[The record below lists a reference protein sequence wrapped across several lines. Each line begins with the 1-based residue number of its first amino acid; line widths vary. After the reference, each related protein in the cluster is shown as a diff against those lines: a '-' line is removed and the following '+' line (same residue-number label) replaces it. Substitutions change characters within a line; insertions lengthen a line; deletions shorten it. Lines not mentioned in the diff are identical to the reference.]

1 MEEQDLV
8 KKLAKLKAFLEK
20 KINELNEEINNLKEL
35 MEIIDGYLA
44 EKSFRK
50 IEAPKLIEEAAAPP
64 QVVSQKGTPI
74 KTVDGVHLGDLI
86 VEEKNLILN
95 LDPYIKFD
103 VNSPPLKAFLIAKVL
118 EPMSRKDEEAVKSG
132 KINER
137 DAFSYNIEE
146 EEGFVKRVLIKNFGD
161 EKRLNELTNAIRWT
175 LRRMYERSYKGV

>member
-8 KKLAKLKAFLEK
+8 KKLAKLKAFLER
-20 KINELNEEINNLKEL
+20 KINELSEEVNSLKEL
-35 MEIIDGYLA
+35 TEIIDGYLA

-50 IEAPKLIEEAAAPP
+50 IEAPKLVEETAPAP
-64 QVVSQKGTPI
+64 QAVSQKGTPI

-86 VEEKNLILN
+86 VEDKNLILN
-95 LDPYIKFD
+95 LDPYMKFD

-118 EPMSRKDEEAVKSG
+118 EPITKKDEEAVKSG
-132 KINER
+132 KISEK

-146 EEGFVKRVLIKNFGD
+146 EDGFVKRVLIKNFGD
-161 EKRLNELTNAIRWT
+161 EKRLTELTNAIRWT